1 MITISSCKNRVFF
14 ELKKEL
20 LLFFTNKCSFA
31 ISRALSRYISKL
43 REELRRLLFIICI
56 FFLPVAA
63 ATAQKEKVKNQ
74 PYADL
79 KWFHLGFHVGLHA
92 QDLILT
98 NTGVATDGETWYA
111 EIPSYS
117 PGFSVG
123 VIGDMYLNPYFNLR
137 FTPTIHFG
145 DKKFVFRRPEMEGV
159 EGTDENPVVSMY
171 STSVR
176 SNYLTFPLDVKYSAF
191 RVNNYRPYLIGGIYG
206 AFDLGRKKGNPILLK
221 GTDFGVEFGIGC
233 DIYLPFFKLC
243 PELKF
248 SFGLVDLLE
257 KDRGDLTDPDLIKY
271 PNSLSKATSR
281 MVTLTFNFE

>member
-1 MITISSCKNRVFF
+1 M
-14 ELKKEL
+14 
-20 LLFFTNKCSFA
+20 LF
-31 ISRALSRYISKL
+31 SKI
-43 REELRRLLFIICI
+43 RFK
-56 FFLPVAA
+56 VAA
-63 ATAQKEKVKNQ
+63 VLFMFSGLSAIAQNEYYGEDNRIHFGFSLGLNSMDFGITPSLVQTNDGKIYQV
-74 PYADL
+74 DVSRL
-79 KWFHLGFHVGLHA
+79 K
-92 QDLILT
+92 
-98 NTGVATDGETWYA
+98 
-111 EIPSYS
+111 

-123 VIGDMYLNPYFNLR
+123 IIGDMQLSRYFNLR

-257 KDRGDLTDPDLIKY
+257 KDRSDLTDPELIKY

>member
-1 MITISSCKNRVFF
+1 M
-14 ELKKEL
+14 
-20 LLFFTNKCSFA
+20 
-31 ISRALSRYISKL
+31 
-43 REELRRLLFIICI
+43 RRLLFIICV
-56 FFLPVAA
+56 FFLSVTAVM
-63 ATAQKEKVKNQ
+63 AQKEKVKNQ

-98 NTGVATDGETWYA
+98 NTGVATNGETWYA

-159 EGTDENPVVSMY
+159 EGTDE
-171 STSVR
+171 
-176 SNYLTFPLDVKYSAF
+176 
-191 RVNNYRPYLIGGIYG
+191 
-206 AFDLGRKKGNPILLK
+206 
-221 GTDFGVEFGIGC
+221 
-233 DIYLPFFKLC
+233 
-243 PELKF
+243 
-248 SFGLVDLLE
+248 
-257 KDRGDLTDPDLIKY
+257 KDRSDLTDPELIKY

>member
-1 MITISSCKNRVFF
+1 MCVLSVCNCRNGAERKGEEPALCGFEMVSFGISCRSAC
-14 ELKKEL
+14 
-20 LLFFTNKCSFA
+20 A
-31 ISRALSRYISKL
+31 
-43 REELRRLLFIICI
+43 
-56 FFLPVAA
+56 
-63 ATAQKEKVKNQ
+63 
-74 PYADL
+74 
-79 KWFHLGFHVGLHA
+79 GFV
-92 QDLILT
+92 LT
-98 NTGVATDGETWYA
+98 NTGVATNGETWYA

-257 KDRGDLTDPDLIKY
+257 KDRSDLTDLELIKY

>member
-1 MITISSCKNRVFF
+1 MN
-14 ELKKEL
+14 
-20 LLFFTNKCSFA
+20 
-31 ISRALSRYISKL
+31 
-43 REELRRLLFIICI
+43 ELRRLLLI
-56 FFLPVAA
+56 LYVSLLAVSGVM
-63 ATAQKEKVKNQ
+63 AQKEKVKNQ
-74 PYADL
+74 PYADQKL
-79 KWFHLGFHVGLHA
+79 FHLGFHVGIHA
-92 QDLILT
+92 QDLLLT

-137 FTPTIHFG
+137 LTPTIHFG
-145 DKKFVFRRPEMEGV
+145 DKKVVFRQSEIEDG
-159 EGTDENPVVSMY
+159 EDY
-171 STSVR
+171 STTVR

-191 RVNNYRPYLIGGIYG
+191 RLNNYRPYLIGGIYG

-221 GTDFGVEFGIGC
+221 GADFGLEFGFGC

-257 KDRGDLTDPDLIKY
+257 KKRDDLTGRELMKY
-271 PNSLSKATSR
+271 PAALSRATSR